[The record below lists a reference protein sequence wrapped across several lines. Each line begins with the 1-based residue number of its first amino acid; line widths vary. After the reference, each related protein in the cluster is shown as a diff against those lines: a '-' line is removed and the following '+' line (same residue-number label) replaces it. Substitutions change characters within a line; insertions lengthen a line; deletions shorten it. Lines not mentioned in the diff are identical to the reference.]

1 MRVKHAQ
8 PFLHGPP
15 AIWRPH
21 AWCQEY
27 EAEEAALSA
36 RLAAAEDAEGAAAAR
51 LEAAEARR
59 EGARTELGAAQ
70 QRAAEVAQRRATCAR
85 EQGAG
90 AWLHARQRAEQL
102 SR

>member
-1 MRVKHAQ
+1 MHKCLVKRHSRPAWGDTAPAQ

-27 EAEEAALSA
+27 EAQEVALSA

-51 LEAAEARR
+51 LEAADARR
-59 EGARTELGAAQ
+59 EGARAELGAAQ
-70 QRAAEVAQRRATCAR
+70 QRAAEVAQRRAAR
-85 EQGAG
+85 
-90 AWLHARQRAEQL
+90 R
-102 SR
+102 